1 MKKIKFSVGVLA
13 FMGLVAINFTQSESC
28 FVSKALA
35 STSNSS
41 GIFSNI
47 FSSFFNTDSYSGYAT
62 NHMLKPQECRL
73 QSITEG
79 GKTETIYGTRFE
91 CVAVEGQKCDQ
102 NKQTICKKSE

>member
-13 FMGLVAINFTQSESC
+13 FMGLAAINFTQSESC

-41 GIFSNI
+41 GIRSTI
-47 FSSFFNTDSYSGYAT
+47 LSSLFDTDSYSDYASD
-62 NHMLKPQECRL
+62 HMLKPQECRL

-91 CVAVEGQKCDQ
+91 CVAVEGQKCNQ
-102 NKQTICKKSE
+102 YEQTICTKSE